1 MQILSPVW
9 KGGAVIYR
17 YGTVYTVP
25 VYRECVENKDDD
37 PDVSKMRDRD
47 SLTDSKMKPALWTR
61 KFIIYIDSRGVMQ
74 VGLWVRKF
82 PAEFFRKFPGK

>member
-1 MQILSPVW
+1 M
-9 KGGAVIYR
+9 IYR

-47 SLTDSKMKPALWTR
+47 SLTDSKMKPAL
-61 KFIIYIDSRGVMQ
+61 
-74 VGLWVRKF
+74 
-82 PAEFFRKFPGK
+82 